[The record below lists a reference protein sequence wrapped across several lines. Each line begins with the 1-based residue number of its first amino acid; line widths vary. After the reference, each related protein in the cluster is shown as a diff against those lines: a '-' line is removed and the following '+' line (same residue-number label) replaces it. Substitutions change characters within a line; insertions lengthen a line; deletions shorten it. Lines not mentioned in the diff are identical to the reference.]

1 MHTPGVDHPSSDPK
15 APNVPAADAQAPTS
29 GEPALTRFLLRTAEL
44 LHAYGTPAHRLE
56 RVIVKLAADA
66 GQQVQVFSSPTSIFL
81 GFEGEQTGSGVRLL
95 RVQPGGVDLGRLVA
109 MDEVLEQVED
119 GELDHAGALEQME
132 ALHAAPTRGGG
143 VTSLIGH
150 ALAAG
155 AAAIFFGGC
164 LADALLSAAV
174 GLVIGLLERI
184 SSRKEGT
191 IGTFEPFA
199 AFLAAGVGLLGA
211 HFLGGAVDDRVVAL
225 ASVIVIVPGLSLT
238 VALVELATRSLASG
252 TARLAGAMTV
262 FLTIAFGA
270 YLGRLVVRTLV
281 PLSGPFPAPEPEP
294 WLSSPLALA
303 VLLTVAATGFGL
315 LFGARL
321 RELPWILG
329 SSAAGFT
336 AARGTAWVAA
346 HGHAMDGALQ
356 VSAAAAF
363 AGALAVAAFS
373 NGYARL
379 KDRPA
384 TVPLLPGLLVLVP
397 GAIGYRALSAF
408 ADQNALGGV
417 ASVYEMLLVG
427 AALVGGTLT
436 ANVIVPPR
444 RVL

>member
-1 MHTPGVDHPSSDPK
+1 VPPPSRDPAAPSPPPSDPWT
-15 APNVPAADAQAPTS
+15 APSVD
-29 GEPALTRFLLRTAEL
+29 PALIRFLLRTAEL

-56 RVIVKLAADA
+56 RLIVKLAADA
-66 GQQVQVFSSPTSIFL
+66 GQEVQVFSSPTSIFL

-95 RVQPGGVDLGRLVA
+95 RVQPGGVDLGRLMA

-119 GELDHAGALEQME
+119 GDLDHAAALVRME
-132 ALHAAPTRGGG
+132 ALHAAPTRGG
-143 VTSLIGH
+143 VATSLIGH

-174 GLVIGLLERI
+174 GLVIGLLERV

-191 IGTFEPFA
+191 TGTFEPFA

-225 ASVIVIVPGLSLT
+225 ASVIVLVPGLSLT
-238 VALVELATRSLASG
+238 VALVELATRNLASG

-270 YLGRLVVRTLV
+270 YLGRLVVRTFV

-294 WLSSPLALA
+294 WLSTPLALA

-329 SSAAGFT
+329 SSAAGFM
-336 AARGTAWVAA
+336 AARCTAWVASN
-346 HGHAMDGALQ
+346 GHATDGAVQ

-373 NGYARL
+373 NAYARL

-408 ADQNALGGV
+408 ADQNALDGV

-436 ANVIVPPR
+436 ANVVVPPR